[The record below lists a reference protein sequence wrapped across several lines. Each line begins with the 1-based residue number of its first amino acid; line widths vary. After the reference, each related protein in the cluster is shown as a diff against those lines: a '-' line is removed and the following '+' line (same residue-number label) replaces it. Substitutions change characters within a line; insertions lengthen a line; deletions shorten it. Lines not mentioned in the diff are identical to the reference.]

1 MAGKDQALSR
11 AGLLYPKA
19 KRVRSPLFKR
29 LPFFDP
35 RDKLQVK
42 YEMLRSHEVDGL
54 SVTEAADQFAY
65 TRQGF
70 YQVQRAFE
78 EEGMAGLIEKKRGR
92 RGPVKCTPEVLKFVL
107 GKKQADPELTG
118 RDLTVLLREQ
128 QGVAVH
134 RRTIEKIVSGFPPR
148 PRKNTAESQMKHGG
162 AMNRCCRFGR
172 WGARSRAG
180 TKPCEQRRW
189 VKTLFKWTRP
199 CARDLPARVSSPC
212 FPVMRFETPDG
223 CLRSESRGK
232 ELGRIHAPCTPW
244 WRSTS

>member
-19 KRVRSPLFKR
+19 ERVRSPLFKR

-42 YEMLRSHEVDGL
+42 YEMLRGHEVDGL

-134 RRTIEKIVSGFPPR
+134 RRTIEKIVSGF
-148 PRKNTAESQMKHGG
+148 
-162 AMNRCCRFGR
+162 
-172 WGARSRAG
+172 
-180 TKPCEQRRW
+180 
-189 VKTLFKWTRP
+189 LFKWTRP

-212 FPVMRFETPDG
+212 FPGMRFETPDG

-232 ELGRIHAPCTPW
+232 ELGRIHAPCAPW

>member
-1 MAGKDQALSR
+1 MRPAFISGPGRNSPPLLR
-11 AGLLYPKA
+11 LGLILPPYA
-19 KRVRSPLFKR
+19 RSGLPLEPASAI
-29 LPFFDP
+29 LCP
-35 RDKLQVK
+35 RTK
-42 YEMLRSHEVDGL
+42 VDGL

-148 PRKNTAESQMKHGG
+148 PRKKNRRKPDEARGRNDPLLSFWQVGG
-162 AMNRCCRFGR
+162 
-172 WGARSRAG
+172 
-180 TKPCEQRRW
+180 
-189 VKTLFKWTRP
+189 
-199 CARDLPARVSSPC
+199 
-212 FPVMRFETPDG
+212 
-223 CLRSESRGK
+223 RGP
-232 ELGRIHAPCTPW
+232 ELV
-244 WRSTS
+244 

>member
-29 LPFFDP
+29 LPFFDS

-92 RGPVKCTPEVLKFVL
+92 RGAGQVHARSVEIRAGEK
-107 GKKQADPELTG
+107 TG
-118 RDLTVLLREQ
+118 RSRTDRP
-128 QGVAVH
+128 GFDGAVA
-134 RRTIEKIVSGFPPR
+134 RATGGRSPPAHD
-148 PRKNTAESQMKHGG
+148 RKD
-162 AMNRCCRFGR
+162 RFR
-172 WGARSRAG
+172 FS
-180 TKPCEQRRW
+180 
-189 VKTLFKWTRP
+189 
-199 CARDLPARVSSPC
+199 PAAS
-212 FPVMRFETPDG
+212 
-223 CLRSESRGK
+223 
-232 ELGRIHAPCTPW
+232 
-244 WRSTS
+244 